1 MQSAIDEYFFS
12 DLGSPSIFYLV
23 RHGESVANAERR
35 IQGHSDYHLNDQG
48 RNQARSAGSWFSDK
62 KVSQVFCSPLVRA
75 HETAR
80 IIAAGAG
87 LPEPIP
93 YGPLIEVNVGK
104 FSGLTLEE
112 AKQRFPVDYER
123 FMYQSW
129 EGVSDAE
136 RCASIA
142 ARARTVWAMLKDSA
156 IKNGGNVLAVTHGG
170 LLQWLVRVTF
180 GCTSWMPLLTTGNCG
195 VFELSVMPTKPG
207 KPAYIHWKEINL
219 IPDDGTNRIE
229 PVF

>member
-1 MQSAIDEYFFS
+1 
-12 DLGSPSIFYLV
+12 
-23 RHGESVANAERR
+23 
-35 IQGHSDYHLNDQG
+35 
-48 RNQARSAGSWFSDK
+48 
-62 KVSQVFCSPLVRA
+62 VRA

-80 IIAAGAG
+80 IIAATAG
-87 LPEPIP
+87 FPEPLP
-93 YGPLIEVNVGK
+93 YGPLIEVDVGK

-112 AKQRFPVDYER
+112 AKQRFPEDYER

-129 EGVSDAE
+129 EGVDDAE
-136 RCASIA
+136 RCASIS
-142 ARARTVWAMLKDSA
+142 ARAHDAWAVLKEA
-156 IKNGGNVLAVTHGG
+156 AVKNCGNILAVTHGG

-180 GCTSWMPLLTTGNCG
+180 GCASWMPLLTTGNCG

-219 IPDDGTNRIE
+219 IPDDGSERIA